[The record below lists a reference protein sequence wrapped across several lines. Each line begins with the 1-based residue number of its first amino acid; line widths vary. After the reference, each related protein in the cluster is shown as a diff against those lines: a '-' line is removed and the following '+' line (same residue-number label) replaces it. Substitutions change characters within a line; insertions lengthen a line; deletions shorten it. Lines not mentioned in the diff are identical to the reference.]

1 MFVSGPLP
9 PRRLA
14 LLAPAQR
21 RTVKAQPCH
30 GVDDRQQ
37 DPRPPHRSDRRGRRR
52 TDQTAEAAIE
62 QATSASGVQLQAEFP
77 NPRRG
82 LRADAS
88 ERARY
93 ARAYDTACALTEPG
107 PTRSWERSA

>member
-1 MFVSGPLP
+1 MFVSGSNS

-14 LLAPAQR
+14 LPAPASS
-21 RTVKAQPCH
+21 RTVQAQPA
-30 GVDDRQQ
+30 
-37 DPRPPHRSDRRGRRR
+37 HRSEDRRDERRASAQTDRRGRRR
-52 TDQTAEAAIE
+52 TDQTAEPAIDR
-62 QATSASGVQLQAEFP
+62 ATSASGVQVQADFP

-93 ARAYDTACALTEPG
+93 ARAYDSAQALSQPAPG
-107 PTRSWERSA
+107 RSWERSA

>member
-14 LLAPAQR
+14 LPAPAQS
-21 RTVKAQPCH
+21 RTVKAQPAT
-30 GVDDRQQ
+30 GVDERPEDRRAPAQAA
-37 DPRPPHRSDRRGRRR
+37 SRGRRR
-52 TDQTAEAAIE
+52 TDQTVEPTIDR
-62 QATSASGVQLQAEFP
+62 ATSASGVQVQADFP

-93 ARAYDTACALTEPG
+93 ARAYDRAQSLSQPG
-107 PTRSWERSA
+107 PARSWERSA